1 MDADRSAEHEERRD
15 TAEHPAEHDE
25 LRPLRGVRVL
35 ELGNYIAA
43 PTAGRMLADFGAEVI
58 KIERP
63 GTGDELRNWR
73 LKRGTTS
80 LLYRTINRNKKSVVL
95 DLRSDEGRE
104 AVLELVR
111 RSDIVLENFRPGTLE
126 RWGLGPDVLEE
137 VNPEVVLVRISAFG
151 QTGPMSARPGF
162 AAVAEGYSGF
172 RELVG
177 DPDRPPVRVGVSIG
191 DSIAGMQAAFGA
203 CMMLFDRER
212 RRRAIAEA
220 AAHDALTAEA
230 TAHDPSTAAAAPRDR
245 PSLADRAIDVALNEA
260 MFSVMES
267 LVPDHSA
274 FGEVRTRTGGRMEG
288 IAPSNGYLCAG
299 GKSVVIAGN
308 GDAIFKRLMTAIDRP
323 DLAEDPELQ
332 TNAGR
337 WRRRDDLDE
346 AIGRWCADREV
357 AEVLE
362 VMEAAEV
369 PAGPIS
375 TAEDLVAD
383 EQLAARGMIQHLD
396 VSTGEE
402 TLHDV
407 AFPGITPVIGGRSL
421 PIDHLG
427 PDLGEHTAE
436 VLARLGLGRTDEEE
450 PTTIQPGP
458 VKRDQLQPV
467 RALFSRSDPLMYR

>member
-1 MDADRSAEHEERRD
+1 MTTRR
-15 TAEHPAEHDE
+15 
-25 LRPLRGVRVL
+25 LPLTGVRVL

-58 KIERP
+58 KVERP

-73 LKRGTTS
+73 LKAGTTS
-80 LLYRTINRNKKSVVL
+80 MLYRTINRNKKSVTL
-95 DLRSDEGRE
+95 DLRSEDGRE

-126 RWGLGPDVLEE
+126 KWGIGPDVLEE
-137 VNPEVVLVRISAFG
+137 VNPEIILVRISAFG
-151 QTGPMSARPGF
+151 QTEPMSARPGF

-177 DPDRPPVRVGVSIG
+177 DPDRPPVRVGISIG

-203 CMMLFDRER
+203 VMMLFDRQR
-212 RRRAIAEA
+212 QRIHGAAEA
-220 AAHDALTAEA
+220 VTGKEVGFEGEG
-230 TAHDPSTAAAAPRDR
+230 P
-245 PSLADRAIDVALNEA
+245 LADRTVDVALNEA

-267 LVPDHSA
+267 LVPDYSA

-308 GDAIFKRLMTAIDRP
+308 GDGIFARLMTAIDRP
-323 DLAEDPELQ
+323 DLGDDPDLQ

-337 WRRRDDLDE
+337 WVRRDELDE
-346 AIGRWCADREV
+346 AIGAWCAARDVDEV
-357 AEVLE
+357 VAVLD
-362 VMEAAEV
+362 EAGV
-369 PAGPIS
+369 PAGPIY

-383 EQLAARGMIQHLD
+383 EQLRARNMIQEID

-402 TLHDV
+402 VLDDV
-407 AFPGITPVIGGRSL
+407 AFPGITPVIGGASI

-436 VLARLGLGRTDEEE
+436 VLAWLGMGETDD
-450 PTTIQPGP
+450 PSGTSGP
-458 VKRDQLQPV
+458 AVP
-467 RALFSRSDPLMYR
+467 